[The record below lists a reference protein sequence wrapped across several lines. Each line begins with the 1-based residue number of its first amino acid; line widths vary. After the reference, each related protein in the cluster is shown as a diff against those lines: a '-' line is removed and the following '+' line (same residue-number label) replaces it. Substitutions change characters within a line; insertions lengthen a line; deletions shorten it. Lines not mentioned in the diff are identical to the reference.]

1 MFGIEWDLFFRY
13 SHNKPMI
20 SSLFVLK
27 QELYYAPIAIH
38 KKYSCI
44 TISFNDLAILGKK
57 KFKSM
62 KKNALFGY

>member
-1 MFGIEWDLFFRY
+1 
-13 SHNKPMI
+13 MI

-38 KKYSCI
+38 KKCSCI